1 MEELIPF
8 GTRPSQA
15 RFTQNSWLFLRSFL
29 ILYRFQGSLLSSEL
43 VHNTTHLFFCQH
55 FFWNFFTFF
64 AFFFHSLI
72 FQRFVLIL
80 RVDFPPFSP
89 LGPFSFSRLAQNSFA
104 VSTLF
109 RWVLTFYCISVPALL
124 KYRLEAFLLPPSHL
138 KHRSFIIL
146 FTDSTSHM
154 PSPP

>member
-43 VHNTTHLFFCQH
+43 VHNTMHLFFCQH
-55 FFWNFFTFF
+55 LFWNFFTFF
-64 AFFFHSLI
+64 VFFFQPLI
-72 FQRFVLIL
+72 FQRFAFIL
-80 RVDFPPFSP
+80 GINFPLFSP

-109 RWVLTFYCISVPALL
+109 RWVLIFYCISVPALL

-146 FTDSTSHM
+146 FTDSILHM